1 MRKPGRCNT
10 PVPNPTGAS
19 PKQTAQRSACMLS
32 TYIQTCC
39 FLGGDTMFRARQA
52 DVVPHSVIEAGKAD
66 GFVHVCDQAA
76 LMFGSDRR
84 EANVH
89 RPVVAIR
96 NDGPRFVV
104 LPCTTKDS
112 TELPDFFALDEQR
125 VMWSRPGDGRRSF
138 ACCRYEVVSG
148 GRLRGKIGVMP
159 QAARIELL
167 TWLKSRY

>member
-1 MRKPGRCNT
+1 MP
-10 PVPNPTGAS
+10 
-19 PKQTAQRSACMLS
+19 
-32 TYIQTCC
+32 
-39 FLGGDTMFRARQA
+39 GGDTMFRARQA
-52 DVVPHSVIEAGKAD
+52 DVLPDSVIEAGKAD

-84 EANVH
+84 EPNAH

-125 VMWSRPGDGRRSF
+125 VMWSRPTNGRRSF
-138 ACCRYEVVSG
+138 ACCRYEVVPG
-148 GRLRGKIGVMP
+148 QRLRGKIGVMP
-159 QAARIELL
+159 QPARIELL
-167 TWLKSRY
+167 AWLKSRY